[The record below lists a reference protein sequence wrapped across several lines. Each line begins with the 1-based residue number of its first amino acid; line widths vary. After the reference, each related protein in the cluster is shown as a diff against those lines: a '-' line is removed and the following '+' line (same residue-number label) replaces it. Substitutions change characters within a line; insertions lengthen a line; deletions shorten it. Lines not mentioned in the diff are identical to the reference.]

1 LAETNPRPRRSDR
14 SAWYW
19 LLLPAIIVPLL
30 TFLYNKDKPRL
41 AGIPLFYWLQLSFII
56 LGVVCTTIVYL
67 MTRRTSGTKED

>member
-41 AGIPLFYWLQLSFII
+41 GGFPLFYWLQLAFVI
-56 LGVVCTTIVYL
+56 LGVVFTVIVYL
-67 MTRRTSGTKED
+67 MTRRTSGKKED